1 MSEVRAGAPVGED
14 GPRRSRSAGS
24 AVLTPGA
31 GVGALAA
38 LGAVFLA
45 LPLLAL
51 AVAGGLAEL
60 GTALTDPAVLTALRL
75 TAVTSTLATVVAVVT
90 GIPLALVAER
100 GHTWVR
106 RAAGAI
112 GELPFVIPPVVTGL
126 GLLLALGREG
136 LLGGALRAARLELGF
151 TPTAVVLAEASV
163 AIPLVVLAV
172 RAGIAALDPA
182 PELAAA
188 ALGAGPARRL
198 RIATLPALR
207 GPILLGAALAWG
219 RAAGE
224 FGATITY
231 AGSLP
236 GRTRTLPLEIFNE
249 LQRDPRRAAAAAVL
263 QLLIA
268 AAILLVARSFRVRA
282 DGGVR

>member
-1 MSEVRAGAPVGED
+1 MSRVRLGVGQ
-14 GPRRSRSAGS
+14 RSSTRAERGVSPA
-24 AVLTPGA
+24 LLPGA
-31 GVGALAA
+31 GVATLAA
-38 LGAVFLA
+38 LGGVFLA

-51 AVAGGLAEL
+51 VVAGGLAEL
-60 GTALTDPAVLTALRL
+60 GDALTDPAVLTALRL
-75 TAVTSTLATVVAVVT
+75 TVVTSTLATVVAVVT
-90 GIPLALVAER
+90 GVPLALVAER
-100 GHTWVR
+100 GRAWVR
-106 RAAGAI
+106 GAAGVI
-112 GELPFVIPPVVTGL
+112 GELPFVVPPVVTGL
-126 GLLLALGREG
+126 GLLLVFGREG

-151 TPTAVVLAEASV
+151 TPSAVVLAEASV

-198 RIATLPALR
+198 RLATLPALR

-236 GRTRTLPLEIFNE
+236 GRTRTVPLEIFNE
-249 LQRDPRRAAAAAVL
+249 LQRDPRRAAAAALL

-268 AAILLVARSFRVRA
+268 AAVLIVARSFRDRA
-282 DGGVR
+282 DRGDR